1 MMKRIFVALCAMAL
15 LLGALPANGAAK
27 GNNAHLENSDFSCR
41 GIYLGDS
48 EEKMLAVF
56 GEPDFDK
63 QVGVYGIGVIYYSFP
78 KGLDVGVSVRR
89 REVVDILIR
98 DKEYQARAGVRYGA
112 TPYKIRTT
120 YGEKGRAMLDGVI
133 YYIYEH
139 PEKPQ
144 ERLLLEVDSENG
156 SLRSF
161 RITSLPLTTD
171 EADRRAQEDEVSS
184 DLSVLLAGEKEID
197 TSAMPEHGPVKIRGL
212 EK

>member
-1 MMKRIFVALCAMAL
+1 MRKKIFAALCAVAF
-15 LLGALPANGAAK
+15 LLGALPVHGMAK
-27 GNNAHLENSDFSCR
+27 ESAHLEDSDFSCR
-41 GIYLGDS
+41 GIHLGDS
-48 EEKMLAVF
+48 EEKMLAAF

-89 REVVDILIR
+89 REVVDILIH
-98 DKEYQARAGVRYGA
+98 DKNYQARAGVRYGA
-112 TPYKIRTT
+112 TPHKIRTT
-120 YGEKGRAMLDGVI
+120 YGEKGRTMLDGVI

-139 PEKPQ
+139 PEKPR